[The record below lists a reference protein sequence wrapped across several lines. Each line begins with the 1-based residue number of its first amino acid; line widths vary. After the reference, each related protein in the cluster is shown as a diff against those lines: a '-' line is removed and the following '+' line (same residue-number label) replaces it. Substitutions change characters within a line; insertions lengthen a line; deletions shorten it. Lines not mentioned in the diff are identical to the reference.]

1 MSSAKGWSS
10 APAVAFAASRSGAA
24 ADLPLVFADYGMPAA
39 PGTTHLCGGNLF
51 GEPTSAGRQEIV
63 WDALASS
70 SSPEALMRFY
80 RARLGERGLIRT
92 RIGGAWQLPSR
103 DAHPRAMLEIAAP
116 DAWGPFNDCDP
127 PPAGTQAIVVL
138 SMLIGINRSD
148 DKD

>member
-1 MSSAKGWSS
+1 LTDEQRERL
-10 APAVAFAASRSGAA
+10 VLGARRRIRRKSQRRR

-116 DAWGPFNDCDP
+116 DA
-127 PPAGTQAIVVL
+127 
-138 SMLIGINRSD
+138 
-148 DKD
+148 